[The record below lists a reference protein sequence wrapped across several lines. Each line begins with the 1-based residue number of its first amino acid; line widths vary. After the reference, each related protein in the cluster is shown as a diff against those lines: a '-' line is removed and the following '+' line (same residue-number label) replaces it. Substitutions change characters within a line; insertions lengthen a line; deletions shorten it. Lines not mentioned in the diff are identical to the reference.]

1 MQGLYAVCL
10 NRRVEIAPKLTP
22 FHPMI
27 VKKSFWASKWV
38 YTASYGTFIA
48 KDPPR
53 LAPEWSF
60 ILVKISHLAI
70 DFV

>member
-1 MQGLYAVCL
+1 MQGLYAVWL
-10 NRRVEIAPKLTP
+10 NRRVRIAPKLTP
-22 FHPMI
+22 FHLMI
-27 VKKSFWASKWV
+27 VKKSFLASKWV

-60 ILVKISHLAI
+60 ILVKISHLAM